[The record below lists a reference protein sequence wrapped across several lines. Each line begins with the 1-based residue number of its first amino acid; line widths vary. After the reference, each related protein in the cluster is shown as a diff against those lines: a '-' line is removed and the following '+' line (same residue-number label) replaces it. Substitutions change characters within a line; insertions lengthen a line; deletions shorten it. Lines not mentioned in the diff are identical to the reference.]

1 MEGVSVVG
9 GAVEGVSVVGGAVG
23 GVSLD
28 AASNR

>member
-9 GAVEGVSVVGGAVG
+9 GAVEGVSVVGGAVE

-28 AASNR
+28 VASNR

>member
-9 GAVEGVSVVGGAVG
+9 GAVEGVPVVGGAVE

-28 AASNR
+28 VASNR